1 MKTKVIVSADTGI
14 EAIPMASIVSYLPS
28 RICFSDCES
37 YDSLLNMDFHQFNL
51 RMKYDSLANPEIKG
65 CKEEKLKEILDD
77 LAKDGYERFYFILSN
92 QKISYYKPLI
102 EKYIHENKK
111 VQSFYFQVKSEGFPV
126 VYMAYEAQKLFE
138 LNKSIP
144 EIEKMLSF
152 LDANNT
158 MYFFSL
164 GEDKI
169 PKIEKLID
177 SSLDPFEFENKNVV
191 LHILKKNESSIVRLK
206 EKNKTIAP
214 YVDVFLLEMDG
225 KKVIPF
231 ILYTNR
237 FSKYTESLLKELEK
251 SFPDMEIPIYEMP
264 PYLSLKYGK
273 FSCAIGYIVRYG
285 K

>member
-1 MKTKVIVSADTGI
+1 MKTKVIVSSDTGI
-14 EAIPMASIVSYLPS
+14 EVIPMASNVAFLPS
-28 RICFSDCES
+28 RICFSDCEI
-37 YDSLLNMDFHQFNL
+37 YDSLLDMDFHQFNL

-65 CKEEKLKEILDD
+65 ATFEKIKEILDD
-77 LAKDGYERFYFILSN
+77 LVQKGYERFYFILNN
-92 QKISYYKPLI
+92 QKTSYYKPLI
-102 EKYIHENKK
+102 EKYIHENKNL
-111 VQSFYFQVKSEGFPV
+111 QSFYFQIKSEGFPV

-158 MYFFSL
+158 MYLFSF
-164 GEDKI
+164 GEDRI
-169 PKIEKLID
+169 PQIEKLID
-177 SSLDPFEFENKNVV
+177 SSLDPFEFDNKNVV
-191 LHILKKNESSIVRLK
+191 LHILKKNESSIVRIK

-237 FSKYTESLLKELEK
+237 FSKYTENLLKELEK
-251 SFPDMEIPIYEMP
+251 SFPDMQIPIYEMP

-273 FSCAIGYIVRYG
+273 FSCCVGYIVRYE